1 MADKPKTRAPK
12 SAPAP
17 APTEPVAKPAR
28 ARRTP
33 HAATLADVG
42 REAGVSVM
50 AASAV
55 INGSKTSSRFS
66 AETRERILEAARKLN
81 YRPNAAARALA
92 DRRMNTIGVVTT
104 LARNE
109 LNQYFLEVF
118 NGVMESAAE
127 AGQNTTVFALSDWQ
141 EGTTRVPQFCDGRID
156 GLILLAPLMESV
168 QLPEHTPFVSVH
180 ANAQLPGVPNL
191 ESDEEVGAH
200 DLVSRM
206 IALGHRRIL
215 HLAGPSDSIGAQ
227 RRVEGWR
234 RAHREAGIEPP
245 PDYLA
250 WGYYTF
256 DWGRQGLEAW
266 LARHAGQPLPDAIFG
281 GSDAI
286 ALGCMDTLLGR
297 RLRVPQDVSLAGFD
311 DTALAR
317 SAHLSTV
324 RQPLREMGHRAVQ
337 LLVAQIE
344 AKLKGTAWRAPGNTV
359 FPTEV
364 IAGQTLAEARTTQ
377 IVLP

>member
-1 MADKPKTRAPK
+1 MADKPKKTATPDAAAP
-12 SAPAP
+12 
-17 APTEPVAKPAR
+17 KPAR

-55 INGSKTSSRFS
+55 INGSKTSSRIS
-66 AETRERILEAARKLN
+66 AETRVRIVEAARKLN

-127 AGQNTTVFALSDWQ
+127 AGQNTTVFALGDWA
-141 EGTTRVPQFCDGRID
+141 EGATRVPQFCDGRID
-156 GLILLAPLMESV
+156 GLILLAPLLESV

-180 ANAQLPGVPNL
+180 ANNQLPGVPNL
-191 ESDEEVGAH
+191 ESDEETGAH
-200 DLVSRM
+200 ALVAQM
-206 IALGHRRIL
+206 LALGHRRIL
-215 HLAGPSDSIGAQ
+215 HLAGPADSIGAQ
-227 RRVEGWR
+227 RRVAGWR
-234 RAHREAGIEPP
+234 RAHREAGVEPP
-245 PDYLA
+245 KDYLA
-250 WGYYTF
+250 HGNYTF
-256 DWGRQGLEAW
+256 DWGRSGLEAW
-266 LARHAGQPLPDAIFG
+266 LAAHAGKPLPDAIFG

-286 ALGCMDTLLGR
+286 ALGCMDTLLARG
-297 RLRVPQDVSLAGFD
+297 LRVPADISVAGFD
-311 DTALAR
+311 DTAIAR

-337 LLVAQIE
+337 LLVGQIE

-364 IAGQTLAEARTTQ
+364 VSGQTLAEARTTQ